1 MSNRRRHWIALI
13 TALSALSG
21 ATPRAAEF
29 PTLANDAWYRV
40 EVVIFERFG
49 DTASPQEILVTRAPR
64 TFPRDVLAFD
74 DDASRAAAY
83 VLDAETRELTS
94 PPGITPTVTVISPRI
109 PPAQSPVPLTA
120 ADRAAAAVADYE
132 AQLQQRSY
140 RFEPQ
145 SSLLLSAQAGR
156 LQRASGYHV
165 VFHRA
170 WIQPVPDRDQLLPM
184 LIQAGDRVGTGWR
197 IEGTLGVTRGHY
209 LHLDTRLWYTPDPS
223 PAPAASAQPVAQR
236 TNVGAIDSR
245 TTHASADSGPEY
257 MQLYEQ
263 RRMRSGELHY
273 LDHPKFGVLA
283 RVDPVLP
290 PDELVAELARLGAAP
305 PPAGGSSER

>member
-1 MSNRRRHWIALI
+1 MSHRRSWIALI
-13 TALSALSG
+13 TALGALSC

-40 EVVIFERFG
+40 EVVIFERLG
-49 DTASPQEILVTRAPR
+49 DAASPQEILVTRAPR
-64 TFPRDVLAFD
+64 AFPRDVLAFD
-74 DDASRAAAY
+74 DDASRAAGY
-83 VLDAETRELTS
+83 VLDAESRELTPMPVTAS
-94 PPGITPTVTVISPRI
+94 PAAVAPART
-109 PPAQSPVPLTA
+109 PAQPPVLPTA
-120 ADRAAAAVADYE
+120 ADRAAAAIADYE

-145 SSLLLSAQAGR
+145 SSLLLSAQTGR
-156 LQRASGYHV
+156 LRGGGYRV
-165 VFHRA
+165 VFHHA

-223 PAPAASAQPVAQR
+223 AAPVASAQPVAQR
-236 TNVGAIDSR
+236 TNGDAIGSR
-245 TTHASADSGPEY
+245 TSEKNSESGPEY

-290 PDELVAELARLGAAP
+290 PDALVAELARLGAAP
-305 PPAGGSSER
+305 PPASGSPER